1 MYNPLIINLGVLLM
15 VLLCNENKM
24 PIEAII
30 ITPADTIL
38 FVVNLSCVIIMRVQ
52 IKNKNL

>member
-1 MYNPLIINLGVLLM
+1 MYNPLIINLGVLLI

-30 ITPADTIL
+30 ITQADTIL
-38 FVVNLSCVIIMRVQ
+38 FVVNQSCVIIMRVQ